1 MKIKDILRDIINS
14 ALSDCVQ
21 KGALS
26 IKVIPAIELETP
38 KIQEHGD
45 FSTNIA
51 MILASEEKR
60 SPRLIASAIA
70 ESIIDKDNVLAK
82 VEIAGPGFMNFF
94 INNDHWRNS
103 LEEIEILGD
112 SYGKSKAGE
121 GKKVQVEFVSAN
133 PTGPLHIGHGR
144 GAAVGDVL
152 ANILKAVGYDVV
164 KEYYINDA
172 GNQMETLGRSVFFR
186 YLHLLGRDVALPSEC
201 YQGEYIVDI
210 ANDIVA
216 KHGDRY
222 LDEPD
227 SKVISNFAVYA
238 ADSILEGIKEDLSDF
253 GVKFDVWS
261 SEKTF
266 FESNKIS
273 EATEDLKKKGYIY
286 QKDGAFWF
294 RTTDF
299 GDEKDRVVI
308 RANGQPTYFASDI
321 AYHKDKLE
329 RKFDMIINIWG
340 ADHHGYVPRMESV
353 IQALGEKKEM
363 LNILLVQLVNLMRNG
378 QQVAM
383 STRSGEFD
391 TLKEVVM
398 EVGKDAARY
407 FFLMRSSDSQLD
419 FDLELAKKQNNENPV
434 YYVQYA
440 HARICSI
447 LRLAQEQGLNTPGF
461 EDVGIDLL
469 NLPEELTLIKQLLKY
484 PEVIEGGAFALEPH
498 RMTVYLNDL
507 AGKLHSYYNKNRVL
521 SNDLP
526 LTRARLYLVKM
537 VKIVLN
543 NALHI
548 LGVYAPEKM

>member
-26 IKVIPAIELETP
+26 IKAIPAIELETP

-51 MILASEEKR
+51 MIMASEEKK
-60 SPRLIASAIA
+60 SPRLIASTIA
-70 ESIIDKDNVLAK
+70 ESVIDKDNVLAK

-103 LEEIEILGD
+103 LKDIETLGD

-186 YLHLLGRDVALPSEC
+186 YLHLLGRDVDLPSEC

-227 SKVISNFAVYA
+227 SKI
-238 ADSILEGIKEDLSDF
+238 G
-253 GVKFDVWS
+253 
-261 SEKTF
+261 
-266 FESNKIS
+266 
-273 EATEDLKKKGYIY
+273 
-286 QKDGAFWF
+286 
-294 RTTDF
+294 
-299 GDEKDRVVI
+299 
-308 RANGQPTYFASDI
+308 RA
-321 AYHKDKLE
+321 H
-329 RKFDMIINIWG
+329 
-340 ADHHGYVPRMESV
+340 V
-353 IQALGEKKEM
+353 
-363 LNILLVQLVNLMRNG
+363 
-378 QQVAM
+378 
-383 STRSGEFD
+383 
-391 TLKEVVM
+391 
-398 EVGKDAARY
+398 
-407 FFLMRSSDSQLD
+407 
-419 FDLELAKKQNNENPV
+419 
-434 YYVQYA
+434 
-440 HARICSI
+440 
-447 LRLAQEQGLNTPGF
+447 
-461 EDVGIDLL
+461 
-469 NLPEELTLIKQLLKY
+469 
-484 PEVIEGGAFALEPH
+484 
-498 RMTVYLNDL
+498 
-507 AGKLHSYYNKNRVL
+507 
-521 SNDLP
+521 
-526 LTRARLYLVKM
+526 
-537 VKIVLN
+537 
-543 NALHI
+543 
-548 LGVYAPEKM
+548 